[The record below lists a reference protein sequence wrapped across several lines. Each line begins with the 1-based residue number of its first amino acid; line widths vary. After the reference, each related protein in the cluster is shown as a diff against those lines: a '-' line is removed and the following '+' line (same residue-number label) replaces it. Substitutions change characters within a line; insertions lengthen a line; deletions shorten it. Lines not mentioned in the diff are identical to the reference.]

1 MVTATTT
8 NKNKDGHIYWHMAE
22 FDLMP
27 LVKTGPL
34 LSSAITKAQE
44 AVAAAKEA
52 IPATQTAEEYEA
64 SVAAL
69 QLAYDELEA
78 AIQR

>member
-1 MVTATTT
+1 
-8 NKNKDGHIYWHMAE
+8 MAE